1 MRNNLRIY
9 RAIENIT
16 QEELANELGVSR
28 QTIVAIE
35 NDKYNPS
42 LELAFKIAHKFDA
55 LCVEMEGASIA
66 QVCYLSHIPFLVI
79 RSISDSPNGSDN
91 KLTYDEFL
99 EISSKKVAK
108 YLKDII
114 KNLEKES

>member
-42 LELAFKIAHKFDA
+42 LELAFKIAHNFD
-55 LCVEMEGASIA
+55 VKIEDIF
-66 QVCYLSHIPFLVI
+66 II
-79 RSISDSPNGSDN
+79 
-91 KLTYDEFL
+91 
-99 EISSKKVAK
+99 EI
-108 YLKDII
+108 
-114 KNLEKES
+114 

>member
-16 QEELANELGVSR
+16 QQELAEELGVSR

-42 LELAFKIAHKFDA
+42 LELAFKIAHRFD
-55 LCVEMEGASIA
+55 VKIEDI
-66 QVCYLSHIPFLVI
+66 F
-79 RSISDSPNGSDN
+79 ISEIKC
-91 KLTYDEFL
+91 KL
-99 EISSKKVAK
+99 
-108 YLKDII
+108 
-114 KNLEKES
+114 KNRFK

>member
-16 QEELANELGVSR
+16 QQELAEELGVSR

-42 LELAFKIAHKFDA
+42 LELAFKIAHRFD
-55 LCVEMEGASIA
+55 VKIEDIFIA
-66 QVCYLSHIPFLVI
+66 EY
-79 RSISDSPNGSDN
+79 
-91 KLTYDEFL
+91 K
-99 EISSKKVAK
+99 
-108 YLKDII
+108 
-114 KNLEKES
+114 

>member
-16 QEELANELGVSR
+16 QEELAKELEVSR

-42 LELAFKIAHKFDA
+42 LELAFKIAHKFD
-55 LCVEMEGASIA
+55 VKIEDI
-66 QVCYLSHIPFLVI
+66 F
-79 RSISDSPNGSDN
+79 IS
-91 KLTYDEFL
+91 
-99 EISSKKVAK
+99 EIWMKTKSR
-108 YLKDII
+108 I
-114 KNLEKES
+114 

>member
-42 LELAFKIAHKFDA
+42 LELAFKIAHKFD
-55 LCVEMEGASIA
+55 VKIEDI
-66 QVCYLSHIPFLVI
+66 F
-79 RSISDSPNGSDN
+79 ISDMRKN
-91 KLTYDEFL
+91 K
-99 EISSKKVAK
+99 
-108 YLKDII
+108 
-114 KNLEKES
+114 NR

>member
-42 LELAFKIAHKFDA
+42 LELAFKIAHKFD
-55 LCVEMEGASIA
+55 VKIEDI
-66 QVCYLSHIPFLVI
+66 F
-79 RSISDSPNGSDN
+79 IS
-91 KLTYDEFL
+91 
-99 EISSKKVAK
+99 EIWMKTENR
-108 YLKDII
+108 I
-114 KNLEKES
+114 

>member
-16 QEELANELGVSR
+16 QQELADELGVSR

-42 LELAFKIAHKFDA
+42 LELAFKIAHRFDVKIEDITEYTLNVENIYPKFKVTNKSDLPITKFD
-55 LCVEMEGASIA
+55 MGYNFI
-66 QVCYLSHIPFLVI
+66 
-79 RSISDSPNGSDN
+79 
-91 KLTYDEFL
+91 LT
-99 EISSKKVAK
+99 
-108 YLKDII
+108 
-114 KNLEKES
+114 

>member
-16 QEELANELGVSR
+16 QKELADELEVSR

-42 LELAFKIAHKFDA
+42 LELAFKIAHRFD
-55 LCVEMEGASIA
+55 VKIEDI
-66 QVCYLSHIPFLVI
+66 F
-79 RSISDSPNGSDN
+79 ISEIN
-91 KLTYDEFL
+91 K
-99 EISSKKVAK
+99 
-108 YLKDII
+108 
-114 KNLEKES
+114 KNEKQYK

>member
-16 QEELANELGVSR
+16 QKELADELGVSR

-42 LELAFKIAHKFDA
+42 LELAFKIAYRFDA
-55 LCVEMEGASIA
+55 KIEDI
-66 QVCYLSHIPFLVI
+66 F
-79 RSISDSPNGSDN
+79 IS
-91 KLTYDEFL
+91 
-99 EISSKKVAK
+99 EIK
-108 YLKDII
+108 
-114 KNLEKES
+114 

>member
-42 LELAFKIAHKFDA
+42 LELAFKIAHKFD
-55 LCVEMEGASIA
+55 VKREDI
-66 QVCYLSHIPFLVI
+66 F
-79 RSISDSPNGSDN
+79 IS
-91 KLTYDEFL
+91 
-99 EISSKKVAK
+99 EI
-108 YLKDII
+108 
-114 KNLEKES
+114 